1 MRQWISNVWYL
12 GGKEIRSFFTDY
24 ALFAL
29 LVFMFTFS
37 VYSVSQ
43 TASAMP

>member
-29 LVFMFTFS
+29 LVFMFTFPCIPCRKTS
-37 VYSVSQ
+37 
-43 TASAMP
+43 PPK